1 MDKELPWAYRSNLGR
16 YLCLAGL
23 FCLVF
28 LLLNITMSIW
38 IYEGPKRLINKVY
51 KKRNKYE

>member
-38 IYEGPKRLINKVY
+38 IYEGPKRLINKVFR
-51 KKRNKYE
+51 KRNKYE